1 MIATVLKSAR
11 GGDDGGWR
19 SKLPTEPMESKGA
32 LLTVA
37 IPLIAFKVWFA
48 ILLLSYAPNRDAA
61 VWIAAT
67 HWPLLIV
74 VGLLIAP
81 GIAVYR
87 LVRARSQRERLRQE
101 EFMLAALK
109 PRKVRAER
117 GAQCSA
123 LWETVSRLEGGD

>member
-1 MIATVLKSAR
+1 
-11 GGDDGGWR
+11 
-19 SKLPTEPMESKGA
+19 MESKGA

-48 ILLLSYAPNRDAA
+48 ILLLSYAPTRDTT

-67 HWPLLIV
+67 HWPLLIIL
-74 VGLLIAP
+74 GLLVAP
-81 GIAVYR
+81 SVAVYR
-87 LVRARSQRERLRQE
+87 LVRARARREELRRA
-101 EFMLAALK
+101 EFMLAPA
-109 PRKVRAER
+109 REQKVHRPARVRR

>member
-1 MIATVLKSAR
+1 
-11 GGDDGGWR
+11 
-19 SKLPTEPMESKGA
+19 MESKGA

-37 IPLIAFKVWFA
+37 IPLIAFKIWFA
-48 ILLLSYAPNRDAA
+48 ILLLTYAPTRDGV

-87 LVRARSQRERLRQE
+87 LVRARARREQLRQA
-101 EFMLAALK
+101 EFMVA
-109 PRKVRAER
+109 P
-117 GAQCSA
+117 QCSA

>member
-1 MIATVLKSAR
+1 
-11 GGDDGGWR
+11 
-19 SKLPTEPMESKGA
+19 MESKGA

-48 ILLLSYAPNRDAA
+48 ILLLTYAPTRDAA

-74 VGLLIAP
+74 IGLLVAP

-87 LVRARSQRERLRQE
+87 LLRARAQRERLRAA
-101 EFMLAALK
+101 EFMLAAPK
-109 PRKVRAER
+109 PRKIRGLVHGEG

-123 LWETVSRLEGGD
+123 LWETVSRLEGGE